1 MHFSF
6 PLPQGGTFL
15 VPLAPAS
22 FLCGFLEGLAIP
34 FPGTWLLALIGSA
47 ASPGPLDML
56 WLSLMASAGYTG
68 GSLGAYALGLVIRR
82 LGSPSF
88 LPRLGLTEA
97 RLDQLQVWFS
107 HYGEPAVAWSRPF
120 WVGNLVSIPAGMVW
134 MPLWR
139 FLPLTFVGIWPW
151 AFAVLWA
158 GDEAGNLMEILG
170 TWALWAVGAA
180 AAAAAAL
187 SWYRHVR
194 HRRRQAPE
202 PAD

>member
-1 MHFSF
+1 
-6 PLPQGGTFL
+6 
-15 VPLAPAS
+15 
-22 FLCGFLEGLAIP
+22 
-34 FPGTWLLALIGSA
+34 
-47 ASPGPLDML
+47 
-56 WLSLMASAGYTG
+56 
-68 GSLGAYALGLVIRR
+68 
-82 LGSPSF
+82 
-88 LPRLGLTEA
+88 
-97 RLDQLQVWFS
+97 
-107 HYGEPAVAWSRPF
+107 VAWSRPF

-180 AAAAAAL
+180 AAADAAL